1 MKKALNILMA
11 SMVAVPAS
19 ADLVAHFPMDV
30 VSGEITEEVSGSRF
44 AVDGNFAPEN
54 LPGAVGQA
62 LRFDGYTSR
71 IDARLGAILPAG
83 STKLT
88 FSAWVA
94 LPCYP
99 IIQIDTNTQ
108 EQTAI
113 VSCLDE
119 SAKKGFGFFIGFDG
133 KYSFRSYVGG
143 WAVDLKV
150 DSPLPVYQWNNLV
163 AVLDCEAKT
172 AKLYNNGEEVAS
184 GRCNGSLQFD
194 GGDFWM
200 GQSMATRMSGPFEL
214 MSYNGLLDDVRIWNE
229 ALDPSTIK
237 SWKPENEANLDIP
250 ASRFEGDILRPRFHG
265 MPASSWTNE
274 CHGMY
279 YSEGRYHL
287 FFQKN
292 ADGPYMAR
300 LHWGHISSENLYD
313 WREEPIALAPGAA
326 YDIKG
331 CWSGC
336 VFADDIITGGKPNIL
351 YTAVDYAKASIAQ
364 AVPES
369 ASLNTWTK
377 SNRNPIIAGRP
388 TGLSDDFRDPYFF
401 RNGDEAYIIVGSSK
415 NGVGTTTLH
424 RYQNSTGSWTN
435 DGSLFFTGSSA
446 GQDGSFWEMPNI
458 TPMANGKWL
467 FTATPLGTTTGVHTL
482 YWTGSIDSNG
492 QFQPTSVA
500 PKSLELI
507 SKEGFGLL
515 SPTIYQ
521 HEGKTIALGIV
532 PDKLPSETNWRL
544 GWAHCYSLPREWSL
558 DSDGN
563 LIQKPW
569 SRLQEMRGATAI
581 EKKDFSLDGTL
592 SLDPVSG
599 REVEICATFTV
610 GQTPFG
616 FNIFKNADAAATIT
630 YQPRSGQLVADFS
643 KLTRLV
649 NDNGVYGGVY
659 SCFLPEFI
667 KTGEEIKLNVFI
679 DHSILD
685 IFINDKWATSIRVFP
700 TAEDADGIEVFAD
713 GPVDVKS
720 LQGWK
725 LNVESSAVEEIT
737 SDVSSDDE
745 TVNVYSIDGKV
756 VKRAVSLSTAR
767 DNLTPGIYIIN
778 KKKVL
783 IR

>member
-30 VSGEITEEVSGSRF
+30 VSGEITEQVSGSRF
-44 AVDGNFAPEN
+44 AVDGNFVPEN

-62 LRFDGYTSR
+62 LRFDGYTSH
-71 IDARLGAILPAG
+71 IDAHLDAILPAG

-119 SAKKGFGFFIGFDG
+119 SVKKGFGFFIGFDG

-229 ALDPSTIK
+229 ALDVSTIK

-424 RYQNSTGSWTN
+424 RYQNSTGSWN
-435 DGSLFFTGSSA
+435 
-446 GQDGSFWEMPNI
+446 
-458 TPMANGKWL
+458 
-467 FTATPLGTTTGVHTL
+467 
-482 YWTGSIDSNG
+482 
-492 QFQPTSVA
+492 
-500 PKSLELI
+500 
-507 SKEGFGLL
+507 
-515 SPTIYQ
+515 
-521 HEGKTIALGIV
+521 
-532 PDKLPSETNWRL
+532 
-544 GWAHCYSLPREWSL
+544 
-558 DSDGN
+558 
-563 LIQKPW
+563 
-569 SRLQEMRGATAI
+569 
-581 EKKDFSLDGTL
+581 
-592 SLDPVSG
+592 
-599 REVEICATFTV
+599 
-610 GQTPFG
+610 
-616 FNIFKNADAAATIT
+616 
-630 YQPRSGQLVADFS
+630 
-643 KLTRLV
+643 
-649 NDNGVYGGVY
+649 
-659 SCFLPEFI
+659 
-667 KTGEEIKLNVFI
+667 
-679 DHSILD
+679 
-685 IFINDKWATSIRVFP
+685 
-700 TAEDADGIEVFAD
+700 
-713 GPVDVKS
+713 
-720 LQGWK
+720 
-725 LNVESSAVEEIT
+725 
-737 SDVSSDDE
+737 
-745 TVNVYSIDGKV
+745 
-756 VKRAVSLSTAR
+756 
-767 DNLTPGIYIIN
+767 
-778 KKKVL
+778 
-783 IR
+783 